1 MRLMLFLALFVTVS
15 SAQERDPDRLLNDA
29 IQAQQRGDY
38 QSAITEY
45 HELLKLRPD
54 DVEAKVNLGA
64 ALLNGAIQAQRRG
77 DYQSA
82 ITEYRELLKLRPDD
96 VEAKVN
102 LGAALAHVSQF
113 DEAIAMYR
121 SALPSLKDKNPVLL
135 NLGLAYYKK
144 GDLANAREQFAAL
157 HQSAPSNVQ
166 AAILLA
172 DTEIK
177 LGDAESASGMLEPL
191 EEANSRN
198 SDFEYVL
205 GLAFIKSGHRREG
218 IPRMEKAGE
227 LAKSGDAYMLA
238 GATLMDLNEF
248 EQARHD
254 LETALRLAP
263 NLHGLHTLVGMA
275 RDKTG
280 DQKEAEPAFRLAIK
294 ENPDDFEANLYLGAL
309 LYKQRQIEEAKVYL
323 DHAVKLKPT
332 DSMARYESGM
342 LKSTSGEYE
351 AAARELEGV
360 VKDNP
365 DWLEP
370 HVELASLYYKLHR
383 PSDGAKERAIVDR
396 LTAEQQAKGPG
407 K

>member
-1 MRLMLFLALFVTVS
+1 MRLMLFLALFVAVS
-15 SAQERDPDRLLNDA
+15 LCQERDPDRLLSDA

-38 QSAITEY
+38 QSAITDY
-45 HELLKLRPD
+45 RQLLELRPD
-54 DVEAKVNLGA
+54 N
-64 ALLNGAIQAQRRG
+64 
-77 DYQSA
+77 
-82 ITEYRELLKLRPDD
+82 

-102 LGAALAHVSQF
+102 LGAALAHVGQF
-113 DEAIAMYR
+113 DEAITVYR

-144 GDLANAREQFAAL
+144 GDLANAREQFATL
-157 HQSAPSNVQ
+157 HQSAPSNVK

-177 LGDAESASGMLEPL
+177 LGDAESATSMLEPL
-191 EEANSRN
+191 ENANSAN
-198 SDFEYVL
+198 ADFDYVL
-205 GLAFIKSGHRREG
+205 GLALIKSGHRRDG
-218 IPRMEKAGE
+218 IPRMEKSAE

-248 EQARHD
+248 ERARHD
-254 LETALRLAP
+254 LEAALKLAP
-263 NLHGLHTLVGMA
+263 NLPSLHTLVGTA

-280 DQKEAEPAFRLAIK
+280 DQKEAEPAFRQAIK
-294 ENPDDFEANLYLGAL
+294 ENADDFEANLYLGAL
-309 LYKQRQIEEAKVYL
+309 LYKRRQLEEAKIYL
-323 DHAVKLKPT
+323 DHAVKLKPA
-332 DSMARYESGM
+332 DVMARYESAM

-351 AAARELEGV
+351 TAARELEGV
-360 VKDNP
+360 IKDNP

-383 PSDGAKERAIVDR
+383 PEDGAKERAVVDR

>member
-1 MRLMLFLALFVTVS
+1 MLAIMRLLLILSLLVAFS
-15 SAQERDPDRLLNDA
+15 SPQQRDPDRLLSDA

-45 HELLKLRPD
+45 RQLLVLRPD
-54 DVEAKVNLGA
+54 N
-64 ALLNGAIQAQRRG
+64 
-77 DYQSA
+77 
-82 ITEYRELLKLRPDD
+82 

-102 LGAALAHVSQF
+102 LGAALAHVGQF
-113 DEAIAMYR
+113 DEAIAIYR
-121 SALPSLKDKNPVLL
+121 STLPSLKDKNPVLL

-166 AAILLA
+166 VAILLA

-177 LGDAESASGMLEPL
+177 LGDAESATSMLEPL
-191 EEANSRN
+191 QSANSSN
-198 SDFEYVL
+198 ADFDYVL
-205 GLAFIKSGHRREG
+205 GLALIKSGHRRDG
-218 IPRMEKAGE
+218 VPPMEKSAE

-254 LETALRLAP
+254 LETALQLSP
-263 NLHGLHTLVGMA
+263 NLRGLQTLVGTA

-280 DQKEAEPAFRLAIK
+280 DQKEAEPAFRAAIK
-294 ENPDDFEANLYLGAL
+294 ENPDDFDANLYLGAL
-309 LYKQRQIEEAKVYL
+309 LYKRREIEEAKVYL
-323 DHAVKLKPT
+323 DRAVKLKPA
-332 DSMARYESGM
+332 DSMARYESAM
-342 LKSTSGEYE
+342 LKSTAGEYE
-351 AAARELEGV
+351 EAARELEGV
-360 VKDNP
+360 VKDDP

-370 HVELASLYYKLHR
+370 HVELATLYYKLHR
-383 PSDGAKERAIVDR
+383 PSDGAKERATVDR
-396 LTAEQQAKGPG
+396 LTAEQQAKGP